1 MMMVMMVIMMAVA
14 GVIMVRTGVKEGAQE
29 QLLMQE
35 GGVIRSPE
43 LPQSMKIKEMVTP
56 TATMSAT
63 KL

>member
-1 MMMVMMVIMMAVA
+1 
-14 GVIMVRTGVKEGAQE
+14 MVRTGANVGAQE